1 MNKLWN
7 LVKDKSVIVVGPSP
21 HLKGEKLGS
30 FIDSFDLEVRIN

>member
-21 HLKGEKLGS
+21 HLKEKS
-30 FIDSFDLEVRIN
+30 WVVS